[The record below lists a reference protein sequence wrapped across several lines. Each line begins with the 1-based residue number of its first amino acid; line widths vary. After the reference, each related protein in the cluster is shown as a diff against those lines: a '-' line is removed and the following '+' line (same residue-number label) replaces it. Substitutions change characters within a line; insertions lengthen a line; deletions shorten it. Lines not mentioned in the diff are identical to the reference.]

1 MDSLFE
7 HIRRSALAS
16 PSTRKYS
23 TVAQPNP
30 RLPTA
35 RRRREGKRI
44 GDLLRSSDGGIWVFA
59 QSFRQTEVVNE
70 NHKYS
75 VLLDACTGYCNQT
88 EVLHASPRIF
98 LRNEREK
105 ALIFFM

>member
-1 MDSLFE
+1 MALYFE
-7 HIRRSALAS
+7 
-16 PSTRKYS
+16 
-23 TVAQPNP
+23 
-30 RLPTA
+30 
-35 RRRREGKRI
+35 REGVQFWYILSCIAEPKAVGK
-44 GDLLRSSDGGIWVFA
+44 GDNTGQISFQRLRWHLPSGSLL
-59 QSFRQTEVVNE
+59 QTEVVNE

-88 EVLHASPRIF
+88 EVLHASPRLF

>member
-23 TVAQPNP
+23 TIAQPNP

-44 GDLLRSSDGGIWVFA
+44 GGLLRSSDGGIWVVA
-59 QSFRQTEVVNE
+59 QSFRQ
-70 NHKYS
+70 
-75 VLLDACTGYCNQT
+75 VLQRQIDLNYIA
-88 EVLHASPRIF
+88 
-98 LRNEREK
+98 LRDNTK
-105 ALIFFM
+105 QCLKKNLLSNA